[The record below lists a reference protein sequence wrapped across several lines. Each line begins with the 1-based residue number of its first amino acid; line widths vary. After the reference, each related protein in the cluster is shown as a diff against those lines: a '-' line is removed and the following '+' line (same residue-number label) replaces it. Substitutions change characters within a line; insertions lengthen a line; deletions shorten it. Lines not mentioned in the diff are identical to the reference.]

1 MKDNAD
7 LGNRLWA
14 VILAAGKGTRLGS
27 VTRALCG
34 RELPKQF
41 VALTTNRTLLQDTV
55 ERLAPLVPPER
66 TVVVVSERYA
76 EIARGQLALYPGV
89 EIVVQPSD
97 RGTGPGVMLGLAHV
111 LARAPEADVAL
122 FPSDH
127 HIERPEA
134 LLNAVRRGQTL
145 AGRVPSGVALL
156 GVPAER
162 AASDLGWIVPGDRR
176 YPGGQEVDR
185 FVEKPPAEQALQLL
199 QSGALW
205 NTMVMVA
212 GAAALWR
219 LCRRHLPSQTRA
231 FDRYLRVLD
240 RPRAYRL
247 LSLLYDRMRPAD
259 FSRDLMQAAG
269 GLAVVPMVDSGWF
282 DCGTPERL
290 VAWLSSTADPVG
302 ILPRLRQPP
311 SFAQGWD
318 SDAVIAV
325 A

>member
-7 LGNRLWA
+7 PAKRLWA

-41 VALTTNRTLLQDTV
+41 VALTTPRTLLQETV
-55 ERLAPLVPPER
+55 ERIGPLIPPDR

-76 EIARGQLALYPGV
+76 EIARAQLALYPGV
-89 EIVVQPSD
+89 EIVVQPLD
-97 RGTGPGVMLGLAHV
+97 RGTGPGVMLGVAHV
-111 LARAPEADVAL
+111 LAREPGADVAV

-134 LLNAVRRGQTL
+134 LLNAVRRGNHL
-145 AGRVPSGVALL
+145 ASRVPAGISLL

-162 AASDLGWIVPGDRR
+162 AASDLGWIVPGERR
-176 YPGGQEVDR
+176 YPGGIEVR
-185 FVEKPPAEQALQLL
+185 SFVEKPASEQALQLL
-199 QSGALW
+199 QAGALW
-205 NTMVMVA
+205 NTMVLVA
-212 GAAALWR
+212 SGGALWR
-219 LCRRHLPSQTRA
+219 LCRRHLPSQSRGFERYMRA
-231 FDRYLRVLD
+231 IDRS
-240 RPRAYRL
+240 RAYRL
-247 LSLLYDRMRPAD
+247 LCLLYDRMRPAD
-259 FSRDLMQAAG
+259 FSRDLMQAAAE
-269 GLAVVPMVDSGWF
+269 LAVVPMVDSGWF

-290 VAWLSSTADPVG
+290 VAWLANTSDPDG

-311 SFAQGWD
+311 SFARGWD
-318 SDAVIAV
+318 TDAVVAV

>member
-1 MKDNAD
+1 MKDDAD
-7 LGNRLWA
+7 RGKRLWA
-14 VILAAGKGTRLGS
+14 VVLAAGRGTRLGS

-41 VALTTNRTLLQDTV
+41 VALTSQRTLLQDTV
-55 ERLAPLVPPER
+55 ERIAPLVPPER
-66 TVVVVSERYA
+66 IVVVVSDRYA
-76 EIARGQLALYPGV
+76 EIARAQLAFYPGI

-111 LARAPEADVAL
+111 LARAPEADVAV

-134 LLNAVRRGQTL
+134 LLNAVRRGHAL
-145 AGRVPSGVALL
+145 SGRVPAGIALL

-162 AASDLGWIVPGDRR
+162 AASDLGWIVPGERR
-176 YPGGQEVDR
+176 FPGGQDVQS

-199 QSGALW
+199 QAGALW

-212 GAAALWR
+212 GAGALWR

-231 FDRYLRVLD
+231 FDRYLRAID
-240 RPRAYRL
+240 RARAYRL

-290 VAWLSSTADPVG
+290 VAWLSNTADPGG
-302 ILPRLRQPP
+302 ILSRLRQTP
-311 SFAQGWD
+311 SYGQGWD
-318 SDAVIAV
+318 GDGVIAV